1 MASAGQGWRWAW
13 AGNGAPRPDLGVPR
27 LLVVTLTGAAF
38 IGLRSAGWLG
48 TLSLLLIIVVLLVG
62 AVASEVAFQTARARQ
77 GFEWLIVVPIVAVTV
92 VIYSIGW
99 GPALT
104 IGYLYPLSE
113 AFRLKRPPP
122 AAPVFVTLALGL
134 AVGEILVEENVV
146 HSYVPTP
153 YAHGL
158 AALGLLG
165 LLVVYQMLLTAKLS
179 TEQANAALARREES
193 FRLLFAN
200 HPEPMWV
207 YDEQTLEILAVNDA
221 AVERYGYSQ
230 QEFLAM
236 RISNLRPTADLSR
249 LAEDLAAP
257 RGDFATSG
265 GWHHILADG
274 TVIDV
279 EISSHRTDYL
289 GRQAVLVSA
298 FDVTERNLLEARLR
312 HQAYHDDLTGL
323 PNRAALAERLGELEA
338 AAGTSGAAIAVLVI
352 DLDDFYQLNSAM
364 GFAVGDEVLRMV
376 ANQLELLADHT
387 VARVGAD
394 EFAVVASVSSDA
406 ALAHTEELAEK
417 LRQGLTR
424 PVRIGDL
431 TLTIETS
438 IGAAIGPFPASTS
451 VSLLS
456 VAENNLRRAKSS
468 LTRVATSDVRQG
480 APYEETLA
488 VVAELRYAIENRD
501 LCLHY
506 QPKVDLG
513 TGLVTG
519 VEALV
524 RWEHPRRGLLPP
536 VAFVPLA
543 ERTGLIG
550 PLTRFV
556 LREAIGQLARWRAEG
571 LDLSMSV
578 NLGAANLED
587 SALPEYIIGLID
599 EFEVRADKLILEI
612 TEGVVMS
619 ESERTT
625 AVVHQLDS
633 AGIELSIDDFGTAHS
648 SLARLKVL
656 PIREIKLDK
665 AFVTH
670 MDAGWYDVTI
680 VRSSINLGHELG
692 LRIVAE
698 GIETEAVADHL
709 TRLGCD
715 VGQGLW
721 LAHPMPAQAATS
733 WLQVAMRQRPA
744 QPAQQV

>member
-1 MASAGQGWRWAW
+1 MASAGRGWHWGL
-13 AGNGAPRPDLGVPR
+13 AGGAASRPEFSVLR
-27 LLVVTLTGAAF
+27 LVVVTLTGAAF
-38 IGLRSAGWLG
+38 IGLRAAGWLG
-48 TLSLLLIIVVLLVG
+48 SLSLLLIIAILVVG
-62 AVASEVAFQTARARQ
+62 GVAGEVAFQIARARD
-77 GFEWLIVVPIVAVTV
+77 GFGWLIVVPIAVVTLV
-92 VIYSIGW
+92 TYSIGW

-104 IGYLYPLSE
+104 IGYLYPLGE

-122 AAPVFVTLALGL
+122 AGPVFITLAVGL
-134 AVGEILVEENVV
+134 AAGEILVEENVV

-158 AALGLLG
+158 ALLGLLG
-165 LLVVYQMLLTAKLS
+165 ILAVYQMLITAKFS
-179 TEQANAALARREES
+179 TERANAALEHREES

-230 QEFLAM
+230 TDFLAM
-236 RISNLRPTADLSR
+236 RISNLRPTEELPR
-249 LAEDLAAP
+249 LAEDLAGP
-257 RGDFATSG
+257 RGKFATSG

-279 EISSHRTDYL
+279 EISSHRTNYL
-289 GRQAVLVSA
+289 GREAVLVSA
-298 FDVTERNLLEARLR
+298 FDVTERNRLEARLR
-312 HQAYHDDLTGL
+312 HQAFHDDLTGL
-323 PNRAALAERLGELEA
+323 PNRAFLTERLEELEA
-338 AAGTSGAAIAVLVI
+338 AAHASGTAVAVLVI

-364 GFAVGDEVLRMV
+364 GFAVGDELLRMV
-376 ANQLELLADHT
+376 ANELEQLADHT

-394 EFAVVASVSSDA
+394 EFAVVVPVSADA
-406 ALAHTEELAEK
+406 ALAQTEQLTEV
-417 LRQGLTR
+417 LRQRLTR
-424 PVRIGDL
+424 PVRIGEL

-438 IGAAIGPFPASTS
+438 IGAAIGPFPLKTS

-456 VAENNLRRAKSS
+456 VAESNLRRAKAS
-468 LTRVATSDVRQG
+468 LARVATSDVRVG
-480 APYEETLA
+480 APYEETMA

-556 LREAIGQLARWRAEG
+556 LREAIGQVARWRADG
-571 LDLSMSV
+571 LELSMGV

-587 SALPEYIIGLID
+587 PALPEYVSGLLA

-625 AVVHQLDS
+625 AVVHQLDA
-633 AGIELSIDDFGTAHS
+633 AGIQLSIDDFGTAHS
-648 SLARLKVL
+648 SLARLKTL
-656 PIREIKLDK
+656 PISEIKLDK

-715 VGQGLW
+715 VGQGFW

-733 WLQVAMRQRPA
+733 WLQVAMRRL
-744 QPAQQV
+744 PAQQRQQV